1 MANKQ
6 VTVATIK
13 EMKQK
18 GEPITMITA
27 YDVAMSRNVNEAG
40 VDMILVGDSLGNVIL
55 GYNSTVPVTM
65 DEMIH
70 HTKAVMR
77 GNSTALVVGDMPF
90 MSYQASIVD
99 AMYNAARFLKETGCT
114 AVKLEGGSEVVPLVE
129 RLTQAG
135 IPVCAHIG
143 LTPQSVNQLGGFK
156 VQGKDIAAAQKMIDD
171 AKALE
176 AAGAFACV
184 LECVPAAL
192 AAKVTAELKTMA
204 TIGIGA
210 GNGCDGQVLV
220 VQDMLQMT
228 PGGFKP
234 KMVRQFA
241 QIGDAIVDAFH
252 ASEMDRIDHIGRY
265 FHARRRV
272 LVAYVT
278 PQLDAGSG
286 LRRIGIGA
294 VGDLDSRA
302 GRGLVLFLAQRIL
315 LLIGARRDGNLGPGR
330 QDALQRIEGEGLAV
344 LLDLLELG
352 FDLPIRLTIKR
363 KLLKRAGLLEHREF
377 VGVKHVIHTLSH
389 SSSLFP

>member
-220 VQDMLQMT
+220 LHDMLGLYSEFT
-228 PGGFKP
+228 PRFVK
-234 KMVRQFA
+234 
-241 QIGDAIVDAFH
+241 
-252 ASEMDRIDHIGRY
+252 RY
-265 FHARRRV
+265 A
-272 LVAYVT
+272 
-278 PQLDAGSG
+278 
-286 LRRIGIGA
+286 
-294 VGDLDSRA
+294 
-302 GRGLVLFLAQRIL
+302 
-315 LLIGARRDGNLGPGR
+315 
-330 QDALQRIEGEGLAV
+330 
-344 LLDLLELG
+344 ELG
-352 FDLPIRLTIKR
+352 TLMEQAVRDYAEEVRSGAFPTPAHSFSMDEEERARLEDRLR
-363 KLLKRAGLLEHREF
+363 KTE
-377 VGVKHVIHTLSH
+377 
-389 SSSLFP
+389 

>member
-1 MANKQ
+1 MATKN

-18 GEPITMITA
+18 GDPIVMITA
-27 YDVAMSRNVNEAG
+27 YDVAMARNVNEAG
-40 VDMILVGDSLGNVIL
+40 VDMILVGDSVGNVML

-90 MSYQASIVD
+90 MSYQASDMD

-114 AVKLEGGSEVVPLVE
+114 AVKLEGGAEVAPLVKK
-129 RLTQAG
+129 LTTAG

-156 VQGKDIAAAQKMIDD
+156 VQGKDIEAAKKMIED

-176 AAGAFACV
+176 EAGAFACV
-184 LECVPAAL
+184 LECVPAKL

-220 VQDMLQMT
+220 C
-228 PGGFKP
+228 
-234 KMVRQFA
+234 
-241 QIGDAIVDAFH
+241 
-252 ASEMDRIDHIGRY
+252 
-265 FHARRRV
+265 
-272 LVAYVT
+272 
-278 PQLDAGSG
+278 
-286 LRRIGIGA
+286 
-294 VGDLDSRA
+294 
-302 GRGLVLFLAQRIL
+302 
-315 LLIGARRDGNLGPGR
+315 N
-330 QDALQRIEGEGLAV
+330 
-344 LLDLLELG
+344 DLLGVSNG
-352 FDLPIRLTIKR
+352 FCPKFVKKYANLHDITVEAVKAYIAECKDRSFPAPEHTFKIDDSVLE
-363 KLLKRAGLLEHREF
+363 KLY
-377 VGVKHVIHTLSH
+377 
-389 SSSLFP
+389 